1 MVRWMYYVFPVI
13 LAGLVS
19 CQQLQEQRLYGP
31 DSEVRPDEG
40 YAERRQEAE
49 ARLQRLQ
56 KALREVVS
64 ATGEVTAYGSYP
76 NRVVKKFRLGTDEL
90 TTLKKCLSHAKTA
103 PMKVADRVHPSPPQ
117 TWEDITLWDAGG
129 RALFAF
135 TPFKSENNAGFISEE
150 FLSSLECIAC
160 FIRPNLSLPGDEITT
175 MQNLPTVQK
184 MWQYAREHSAEVV
197 NRKTASRKR
206 KR

>member
-1 MVRWMYYVFPVI
+1 MFPVM

-31 DSEVRPDEG
+31 ESEARPDDG
-40 YAERRQEAE
+40 YAERRQESE
-49 ARLQRLQ
+49 GRLQRLQ
-56 KALREVVS
+56 KALQEVAS
-64 ATGEVTAYGSYP
+64 ATGEVTAYGTYP
-76 NRVVKKFRLGTDEL
+76 NRLVKKFRLGSEEL

-103 PMKVADRVHPSPPQ
+103 PMKVAYRVHPSPPQ

-150 FLSSLECIAC
+150 FLSSPECIAC
-160 FIRPNLSLPGDEITT
+160 FIRPDLSLPKDDIITI
-175 MQNLPTVQK
+175 QNLSTVQK

-197 NRKTASRKR
+197 NRKSASRKR